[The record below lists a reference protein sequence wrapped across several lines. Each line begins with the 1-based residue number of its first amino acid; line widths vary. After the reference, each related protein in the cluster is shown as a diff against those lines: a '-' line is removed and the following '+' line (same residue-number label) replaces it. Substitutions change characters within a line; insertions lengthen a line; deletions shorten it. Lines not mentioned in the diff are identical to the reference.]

1 MLSLFLLSLLL
12 KFALS
17 ANMNNNLLGNSREL
31 KPLVPS
37 ESYTH
42 SLEVDEDDPNLF
54 RLFWKLVDNEKSIQF
69 ELHCKNTGWV
79 GFGLSPNGDM
89 KGADI
94 AMSWVDSNG
103 KAHLLVSLFSLQFSF
118 EPLLNI

>member
-1 MLSLFLLSLLL
+1 MLGLFMLSLLI

-17 ANMNNNLLGNSREL
+17 ANLNNNLLLNSREL

-42 SLEVDEDDPNLF
+42 SLEVDEDDPNLY
-54 RLFWKLVDNEKSIQF
+54 RLFWKLVDNEKSLQF
-69 ELHCKNTGWV
+69 ELHCKTSGWV

-89 KGADI
+89 TGADI

-103 KAHLLVSLFSLQFSF
+103 KAHLLVILFYFKSPI
-118 EPLLNI
+118 EPI